1 MTLPLIILILLVGLV
16 IYAISTYN
24 FLAST
29 KTRIKAAIQEIGNQL
44 KRQANLIPIVEE
56 SAKSYLK
63 HEKDIF
69 AKLTDVRKSV
79 DAAVKSGDLAK
90 MGAANDKVQSL
101 LSGLKVILESN
112 PEIKGAQVIEKLM
125 DELRDTADKLMY
137 ARRTF
142 IDLTADYNI
151 KLVTFPSSMIANTF
165 GFKAEKGLETPT
177 EGAHLEVSE
186 SETEQSKVNLG

>member
-1 MTLPLIILILLVGLV
+1 MTLPLIILILLGGLV
-16 IYAISTYN
+16 VYAVAIYNYLVT
-24 FLAST
+24 T
-29 KTRIKAAIQEIGNQL
+29 KTRIGASIQEIGNQL
-44 KRQANLIPIVEE
+44 KRQANLIPNLEE

-69 AKLTDVRKSV
+69 AKLTDARKSI
-79 DAAVKSGDLAK
+79 DTAVKSGDVAK
-90 MGAANDKVQSL
+90 MGAANDKVQAL

-142 IDLTADYNI
+142 VDLTADFNI
-151 KLVTFPSSMIANTF
+151 KLVTFPSNFVANMF
-165 GFKAEKGLETPT
+165 GFKAEKGLETPA
-177 EGAHLEVSE
+177 EGEHLEVSAE
-186 SETEQSKVNLG
+186 ETKSPKVNLE